1 MNAKWER
8 CKMSEKSEKST
19 NVRDVISRIRGVYF
33 WKRLAIFSGWTFL
46 LYAVA
51 FRLIPDL
58 LPLTI
63 IVMLILM
70 GWTFFGMFRKVSA
83 SKPNKKKMRPVWQR
97 IIAGVLLAP
106 LAFVTAV
113 GTGAAIGLAIKPYSA
128 QELAEREAVAAAEAR
143 AEVIRVAAE
152 KKQKAEEAKRA
163 EDKAEADRLAEEER
177 KKSEETK
184 RVAEE
189 NKKQAEAE
197 LALDEDLEAEIRK
210 VEELKGSN
218 PLVYAA
224 QYCGLTLWGSA
235 YGASEYVLASDDGST
250 LFMTTK
256 SAEDIVGEMVLI
268 CVSDALEF
276 SGPLRASISSTNALA
291 GTKTF
296 EENKLSYEW
305 SYHPSVGLNMSVIRK
320 KDCFLGFC

>member
-1 MNAKWER
+1 MGKA
-8 CKMSEKSEKST
+8 KMSENAENKI
-19 NVRDVISRIRGVYF
+19 NARDVISRIRGVYF

-46 LYAVA
+46 LYAIA

-58 LPLTI
+58 LPFTI

-70 GWTFFGMFRKVSA
+70 GWTFFGIFRKVSA
-83 SKPNKKKMRPVWQR
+83 SNPNKKKMRPVWQR
-97 IIAGVLLAP
+97 IIAGALLAP
-106 LAFVTAV
+106 LAFISAV
-113 GTGAAIGLAIKPYSA
+113 GSGAAIGLAIKPYSA
-128 QELAEREAVAAAEAR
+128 QELAEQEAVAAAEAR

-152 KKQKAEEAKRA
+152 KKQKEEEAKRA

-177 KKSEETK
+177 KKTEETK

-189 NKKQAEAE
+189 NKKQT
-197 LALDEDLEAEIRK
+197 EAEIASDKETETAISK
-210 VEELKGSN
+210 VKELKVSN
-218 PLVYAA
+218 PLLYAA
-224 QYCGLTLWGSA
+224 QYCGLTLWGSV
-235 YGASEYVLASDDGST
+235 YGASEYVIASDDGST
-250 LFMTTK
+250 LFLTTK

-276 SGPLRASISSTNALA
+276 SGPLRASISSTNSLA

-296 EENKLSYEW
+296 EENKMNYEW

-320 KDCFLGFC
+320 KDCFLGIC

>member
-8 CKMSEKSEKST
+8 YKMAEKAEKT
-19 NVRDVISRIRGVYF
+19 INIKDVISRIRGVYF

-46 LYAVA
+46 LYAIA

-106 LAFVTAV
+106 LAFLTAV
-113 GTGAAIGLAIKPYSA
+113 GSGAAIGLAIKPYSA
-128 QELAEREAVAAAEAR
+128 QELAEQEAVAAAEER
-143 AEVIRVAAE
+143 AEAVRVAAE
-152 KKQKAEEAKRA
+152 KQKKAEEAKQA
-163 EDKAEADRLAEEER
+163 EDKAEADRLAEIER

-184 RVAEE
+184 RIAEANQKE
-189 NKKQAEAE
+189 AEAKLAADKEAEAE
-197 LALDEDLEAEIRK
+197 IEK
-210 VEELKGSN
+210 VRELKGSN
-218 PLVYAA
+218 PLLYAA
-224 QYCGLTLWGSA
+224 QYCGLSLWGSID
-235 YGASEYVLASDDGST
+235 GASEYVTASEDGST
-250 LFMTTK
+250 LFLTTK
-256 SAEDIVGEMVLI
+256 SGDDIIGEMVLI
-268 CVSDALEF
+268 CVAEALEF
-276 SGPLRASISSTNALA
+276 SAPFVASVERTNALA
-291 GTKTF
+291 GTKTW

-320 KDCFLGFC
+320 KDCFLGIC